1 MKKSLR
7 ILLLILVFAA
17 VAAGLIFAYLKMRGE
32 RDLEASAEAPVVAP
46 SRVTVTPTGAAVR
59 LDGETQRRLGVQ
71 TVVLSKA
78 TVPDEVTAGVRVLDS
93 TNLSALLAELRAAEA
108 ALEATR
114 ADHERKRK
122 LAEQGQN
129 TSVSAV
135 EAATAAMKKDEIA
148 LGTAR
153 VKVVAAWG
161 PVVAGRAD
169 LVALAEGLLRRDQA
183 IVRVELLATDRLD
196 TPPDG
201 VVLARLDG
209 FTAAAQLIG
218 PAPSSE
224 NPFSGQSLL
233 YLVTSKAQTLVPGST
248 LTARLVR
255 AGNESTGWLVPRG
268 AVVRHSGLGWIYVQ
282 RGEEMFARHEIALD
296 HAHADGWLISDD
308 PGAPA
313 VVTGAQSLLSEELKA
328 RIQMKD

>member
-7 ILLLILVFAA
+7 ILLLAVVFAA

-32 RDLEASAEAPVVAP
+32 RDLEASAEAPVIAP
-46 SRVTVTPTGAAVR
+46 SRVTVTAAGATVR
-59 LDGETQRRLGVQ
+59 LEGETQRRLGVQ
-71 TVVLSKA
+71 IAPLGKA
-78 TVPDEVTAGVRVLDS
+78 SLPDELIASARVLDGTS
-93 TNLSALLAELRAAEA
+93 LSALLAELRAAEA

-135 EAATAAMKKDEIA
+135 EAAMAAMKKDEIA

-153 VKVVAAWG
+153 TKVVAAWG
-161 PVVAGRAD
+161 LALATRSD
-169 LVALAEGLLRRDQA
+169 LAVLAEGLLRREQA

-196 TPPDG
+196 TPPERAA
-201 VVLARLDG
+201 LERLDG
-209 FTAAAQLIG
+209 LTAAAQLLG
-218 PAPSSE
+218 SAPLSE
-224 NPFSGQSLL
+224 NPLSGQSLL
-233 YLVTSKAQTLVPGST
+233 YLVTSRAQTLVPGSA

-282 RGEEMFARHEIALD
+282 RSEEMFARHEIALD
-296 HAHADGWLISDD
+296 RAHANGWLIAED
-308 PGAPA
+308 PGAPV